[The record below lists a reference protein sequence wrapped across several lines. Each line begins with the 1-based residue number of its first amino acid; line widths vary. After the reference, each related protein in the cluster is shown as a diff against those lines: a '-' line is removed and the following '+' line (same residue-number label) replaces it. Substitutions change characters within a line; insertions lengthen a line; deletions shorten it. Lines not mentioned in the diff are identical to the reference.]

1 MFWKEKRIEKRLER
15 DIARKHKE
23 LAETMDTHQR
33 ASILLEVASLKE
45 KSGDSLAAFEALLAR
60 AKSIPERNTV
70 EDLTQYLGRTENIDL
85 EELSESLLEVS
96 CSVDLAESL
105 SLIDSVASR
114 DRKTA
119 IKLAAECF
127 RILGN
132 TEFACT
138 AMGLIERDVLESSM
152 EIRRSQMEV
161 YRSLAKKCVSHEI
174 DGCHQCLER
183 AIEFARTV
191 LKDPELELEFAI
203 DYVKKLQVSEV
214 RSNLV
219 KYIIDRCE
227 DFSRV
232 FSGRAG
238 ELLDRLNLLLES
250 DIERETLLPLVE
262 FMRKLAA
269 EVTDPRAD
277 SYTEQ
282 LLEGADLD
290 LLKREATELERHAK
304 INQTDDKLWR
314 RLALLFRRIIDSS
327 AEKDQKILYIRKLG
341 ALMRDRLDDYVN
353 ALSTFE
359 EGIAIDKDDVTLWLV
374 KGMTLEKMAQ
384 NEQDFEKT
392 RGLWKIAYDHYLQI
406 AERFEE
412 QEVKLS
418 AIEKCAI
425 IKAEKMMGVK

>member
-1 MFWKEKRIEKRLER
+1 MFWKEKRIERKLER

-33 ASILLEVASLKE
+33 ASILLELASLKE
-45 KSGDSLAAFEALLAR
+45 KSGDSLAAFEVLLER
-60 AKSIPERNTV
+60 AKSVRDLSGV
-70 EDLTQYLGRTENIDL
+70 EDLTEYLGRTENIDL

-105 SLIDSVASR
+105 SLIDSVARR

-119 IKLAAECF
+119 IKLAVECF

-132 TEFACT
+132 AEFAST

-161 YRSLAKKCVSHEI
+161 YRSLAKKCVSDEI
-174 DGCHQCLER
+174 DGCHRCLER
-183 AIEFARTV
+183 AVEFVRTV
-191 LKDPELELEFAI
+191 LKDPELELEFTI
-203 DYVKKLQVSEV
+203 DYAKKLQASEV

-219 KYIIDRCE
+219 RNIIDRCE
-227 DFSRV
+227 DFSGA
-232 FSGRAG
+232 FSGRVG
-238 ELLDRLNLLLES
+238 ELLDRLDLLLEL

-262 FMRKLAA
+262 FMRKLAV
-269 EVTDPRAD
+269 EVSDPRAD
-277 SYTEQ
+277 SYTDQ
-282 LLEGADLD
+282 LLEGADLNR
-290 LLKREATELERHAK
+290 LKREATELERHAK
-304 INQTDDKLWR
+304 VNQTDNTLWR
-314 RLALLFRRIIDSS
+314 KLALLFRRIIDSS
-327 AEKDQKILYIRKLG
+327 AEKEQKILYIRKLG

-359 EGIAIDKDDVTLWLV
+359 EGIAIDRDDVTLWLV

-384 NEQDFEKT
+384 NEPDFEKT

-425 IKAEKMMGVK
+425 IKAEKMTGVK

>member
-1 MFWKEKRIEKRLER
+1 MFWKEKRIERKLER

-33 ASILLEVASLKE
+33 ASILLELASLKE
-45 KSGDSLAAFEALLAR
+45 KSGDSLAAFEVLLER
-60 AKSIPERNTV
+60 AKSVRDRNAV
-70 EDLTQYLGRTENIDL
+70 EDLTEYLGRTENIDL

-96 CSVDLAESL
+96 CSIDLAESL
-105 SLIDSVASR
+105 SLIDSVDHR
-114 DRKTA
+114 DRKIA
-119 IKLAAECF
+119 IKLAVECF

-132 TEFACT
+132 TEFAST

-161 YRSLAKKCVSHEI
+161 YRSLAKKCVSDEI
-174 DGCHQCLER
+174 DGCHRCLER
-183 AIEFARTV
+183 AVEFARTV
-191 LKDPELELEFAI
+191 LKDPELELEFTI
-203 DYVKKLQVSEV
+203 DYAKKLQASEV

-219 KYIIDRCE
+219 RNIIDRCE
-227 DFSRV
+227 DFSGA
-232 FSGRAG
+232 FSGRVG
-238 ELLDRLNLLLES
+238 ELLDRLDLLLEL

-262 FMRKLAA
+262 FMRKLAV
-269 EVTDPRAD
+269 EVSDPRAE
-277 SYTEQ
+277 SYTDQ
-282 LLEGADLD
+282 LLEGADLNR
-290 LLKREATELERHAK
+290 LKREATELERHAK
-304 INQTDDKLWR
+304 VNQTDNTLWR
-314 RLALLFRRIIDSS
+314 KLALLFRRIIDGS
-327 AEKDQKILYIRKLG
+327 AEKEQKILYIRKLG

-359 EGIAIDKDDVTLWLV
+359 EGIAIDRDDVTLWLV

-384 NEQDFEKT
+384 NEPDFEKT

-425 IKAEKMMGVK
+425 IKAEKMTGVK